1 MKKGLWL
8 SFAAVLFVGIVVY
21 ALWYIDR
28 RGELQNNSKDSFIP
42 YNSAVVVN
50 INPGCTLPPDLE
62 KAFAQE
68 IRNFQDML
76 LYRTAAGLASSDLVS
91 PTSKVM
97 AVRSEGKG
105 KLVFL
110 FVMDNKQV
118 LSGKNIIDF
127 LQNNFARSPGK
138 VRKYDRYKIYTLQTE
153 DEEMYYAVEEGM
165 VLLSDSEFYIE
176 DALKQFDKENETEQH
191 PARYR
196 QINKY
201 FSASAGINVF
211 LNTSSFSELL
221 PMFLQTDRLFARL
234 DVTSCFKWGALDGE
248 LRKDGIGLN
257 GFMDHTGQEASFMK
271 TLERQQPQE
280 AGIDAVIPDQ
290 ASSFFILNLS
300 DLKTYLAA
308 LDNYRYS
315 AGLIES
321 LRKRKQEYIKI
332 FGKEGEPELRELL
345 QGEFALVN
353 MNFDEAS
360 EKNEGMIVAEL
371 KSGSLCK
378 AWLERAVMKAARNGG
393 LHPESYLRQYTV
405 DRGQSVP
412 YYKFP
417 AEDMPAVFWGYLFEG
432 IPARYALVQD
442 NYLILASSE
451 KVMGHFIRS
460 YVHRT
465 FVRDA
470 EWFRKIK
477 TKLSARYN
485 LAYFADIAAMST
497 YYRYIAKGGWK
508 NYIQAHEGN
517 LPAFTA
523 LALQWSNEGEMLY
536 NTLFLSTE
544 KVRENKRPAVL
555 WQTKLGGRVS
565 MKPVPVV
572 NHVTGEREILVQDET
587 HTLYLLND
595 AGRVLWRLLLD
606 GPINSEIFQVDAF
619 KNGKLQYLF
628 STPSRLHLVDRN
640 GKYVENFPLTF
651 KADCPRGISLF
662 DYDKNRNY
670 RIFAP
675 CADRQVYLY
684 DVKGKIVKDWKSA
697 KADKEIVTRVNHY
710 RVEDKDYIVY
720 ADRYRLYILDRRGK
734 ERVKVTT
741 VFDLPEN
748 TGLHLTRKAG
758 KPVIAFAN
766 TGGSVNLTDF
776 QGKVEKLKCLEGTG
790 AFCLNVADVDDRG
803 DRLIFTAGNRLAVYD
818 FDGKCFYDKTWEV
831 AGLDFPYVY
840 RFSAADIRIGLL
852 DREKGH
858 MLLLDLKDGMSE
870 GFPVNGDSPFSIVFT
885 GQGNFCLYAGV
896 DNGSLIKYKVQ
907 R

>member
-8 SFAAVLFVGIVVY
+8 SFAAAVFVGVVVY

-42 YNSAVVVN
+42 YNSAVVVS
-50 INPGCTLPPDLE
+50 INPGCALSPELE
-62 KAFAQE
+62 QAFAQD

-76 LYRTAAGLASSDLVS
+76 LYRTAATLALTDLVS

-97 AVRSEGKG
+97 AVRPEGKG
-105 KLVFL
+105 RLVFL

-118 LSGKNIIDF
+118 LSGRNIVDF
-127 LQNNFARSPGK
+127 LQDSIARSPEK
-138 VRKYDRYKIYTLQTE
+138 FRRYDRYKIYTLRNGN
-153 DEEMYYAVEEGM
+153 EEIYYAVEEGM

-176 DALKQFDKENETEQH
+176 DALKQFDKENEAEAQS
-191 PARYR
+191 ARYR

-221 PMFLQTDRLFARL
+221 PMFLQTDRLFSCL
-234 DVTSCFKWGALDGE
+234 DITACFKWGALDGE

-257 GFMDHTGQEASFMK
+257 GFMDYTGQEASFMK
-271 TLERQQPQE
+271 TLEQQHPQE
-280 AGIDAVIPDQ
+280 AAIDAVIPGEV
-290 ASSFFILNLS
+290 SSFFILNLS

-308 LDNYRYS
+308 LENYRYNAS
-315 AGLIES
+315 LIEN
-321 LRKRKQEYIKI
+321 LRKRKQEYTKI
-332 FGKEGEPELRELL
+332 FGKEGEAELRELL

-353 MNFDEAS
+353 MAFDEVS
-360 EKNEGMIVAEL
+360 GKNEGIIVAEL
-371 KSGSLCK
+371 KSGGLCK
-378 AWLERAVMKAARNGG
+378 AWIEKAVMKAARRNDR
-393 LHPESYLRQYTV
+393 HPDSYQRRYVV
-405 DRGQSVP
+405 DREQSVS
-412 YYKFP
+412 YCKFP
-417 AEDMPAVFWGYLFEG
+417 VEDMPAVFWGYLFEG

-451 KVMGHFIRS
+451 KAMGNFIRS

-465 FVRDA
+465 FIRDA
-470 EWFRKIK
+470 EWYRKIK
-477 TKLSARYN
+477 NRLSDRYN
-485 LAYFADIAAMST
+485 LAYFADMAAMSS
-497 YYRYIAKGGWK
+497 YYRYIAKGNWGK
-508 NYIQAHEGN
+508 YLQSHEGN

-523 LALQWSNEGEMLY
+523 LAMQWSNEGEMLY

-544 KVRENKRPAVL
+544 KVKESKRPAL
-555 WQTKLGGRVS
+555 HWQTKLGGRVS
-565 MKPVPVV
+565 MKPVPVL

-587 HTLYLLND
+587 NTLYLLND

-606 GPINSEIFQVDAF
+606 APVNSEIFQVDAF

-651 KADCPRGISLF
+651 KADCSRGISLF
-662 DYDKNRNY
+662 DYDKRRNY

-684 DVKGKIVKDWKSA
+684 DIQGKVVKDWKSA

-710 RVEDKDYIVY
+710 RVGDKDYIVY
-720 ADRYRLYILDRRGK
+720 GDRYRLYILDRRGR
-734 ERVKVTT
+734 ERVKVSN
-741 VFDLPEN
+741 VFDLQEN
-748 TGLHLTRKAG
+748 TELYLTRKNG
-758 KPVIAFAN
+758 KTVIAFINAD
-766 TGGSVNLTDF
+766 GSVNLTDF
-776 QGKVEKLKCLEGTG
+776 QGKVEKLKCMEGGTG
-790 AFCLNVADVDDRG
+790 FRLNVADISNRG
-803 DRLIFTAGNRLAVYD
+803 DQLIFTSGNRLAVYD
-818 FDGKCFYDKTWEV
+818 FNGKCLYDKTWD
-831 AGLDFPYVY
+831 AGGLDFPYVY
-840 RFSAADIRIGLL
+840 RFSASDIRIGLL
-852 DREKGH
+852 DRERGH
-858 MLLLDLKDGMSE
+858 MLLLDLQNGMSE
-870 GFPVNGDSPFSIVFT
+870 GFPVNGDSPFSIVLT